1 MKTLEL
7 FPAQERNEQLVIIEN
22 GKAIT
27 TSLKVA
33 EYFGK
38 RHCDVLRQ
46 INLLECSDLF
56 RQRNFAL
63 SNYTRQNGNV
73 TKSYPMYYMTRDGFT
88 FLAMGFTGK
97 VAAKFKEAYINAFN
111 EMERIIQEN
120 RSTAYAEKLIEKEVK
135 SLNSELKYAANYIQE
150 KYGSAYGSYGEIRTG
165 LFFNKKM
172 QFEEKIHNLFNQVHS
187 AYIEAFFLSGRYR
200 TLVDEN
206 NRLKKLLTGL
216 SRNLAEEFH
225 ILPE

>member
-1 MKTLEL
+1 M
-7 FPAQERNEQLVIIEN
+7 
-22 GKAIT
+22 
-27 TSLKVA
+27 VA

-38 RHCDVLRQ
+38 RHCDVLRA
-46 INLLECSDLF
+46 ISKLDCSADF
-56 RQRNFAL
+56 HQRNFAYMVEMKEL
-63 SNYTRQNGNV
+63 PQGGK
-73 TKSYPMYYMTRDGFT
+73 TKSSYYFMTRDGFT

-120 RSTAYAEKLIEKEVK
+120 KSTVYAEKLIEKEVK
-135 SLNSELKYAANYIQE
+135 SLNSELKYAASYIQE